1 MPPAGNGTTMVTG
14 LAGQCSCAKA
24 GAASVAAIVVAIV
37 VAVVVAIRP
46 RHSEGR
52 DLRCMRFVS

>member
-24 GAASVAAIVVAIV
+24 GAAIVAAIVVAIV
-37 VAVVVAIRP
+37 VAVRP